1 MLKSQ
6 LQSRAV
12 EGLVRVGPGL
22 LELRRW
28 LPGRRGTALFCDPLD
43 AHSWLLAAALWRE
56 RAALPPDFELHW
68 VQAPE
73 RALDP
78 EPELRVRH
86 ASRDV
91 RLLADT
97 YELGLEGGLR
107 ELSPEAALAAA
118 ASSLSGASGRARLEA
133 VAKLASEVFVA
144 DEPPVGLDYSLA
156 SERLRAEMTQGSA
169 VLRRL
174 GHYQGAMLYHR
185 GAWFWGVDRLP
196 LWLAEVSGDG
206 TLGDRSSGDGARVFR
221 ARPTTGAARA
231 ASEGA
236 RRLSLYFSFRSPY
249 SYLALERA
257 AALAE
262 RNGVELELR
271 PVLPMVMRGLAVP
284 PLKKFYLLFD
294 AAREAKRLGIPFGRI
309 CDPVGRGAERCLA
322 AFSATSGAQG
332 VAFASRAM
340 RAIWSEGVDVAS
352 DPGLRDVCEAVGL
365 AWTRVQAAIAD
376 ERWRALA
383 AVNRE
388 QLTALGLW
396 GVPSFEFRGQV
407 VWGQDRLRLLERLMQ
422 LR

>member
-12 EGLVRVGPGL
+12 EGLLRLGPGL

-28 LPGRRGTALFCDPLD
+28 LPGRGGTALFCDPLD

-56 RAALPPDFELHW
+56 RAALPPDFELYW

-73 RALDP
+73 QALDP

-91 RLLADT
+91 RLLTET
-97 YELGLEGGLR
+97 YELGLEGGLL

-118 ASSLSGASGRARLEA
+118 ARSLHAPSGRARLEA
-133 VAKLASEVFVA
+133 VATLAPEVFVA
-144 DEPPVGLDYSLA
+144 DEPPAGIDYSLA
-156 SERLRAEMTQGSA
+156 SARLRAEMTQGSEL
-169 VLRRL
+169 LRRL

-206 TLGDRSSGDGARVFR
+206 SSGDGARVFR
-221 ARPTTGAARA
+221 ARPTTGAAQA

-249 SYLALERA
+249 SYLALARA
-257 AALAE
+257 VALAE

-284 PLKKFYLLFD
+284 RLKKFYLLFD

-352 DPGLRDVCEAVGL
+352 DSGLRGVCEAVGL
-365 AWTRVQAAIAD
+365 AWTRVQAAIAN
-376 ERWRALA
+376 EQWRALA
-383 AVNRE
+383 ARNRE

-396 GVPSFEFRGQV
+396 GVPSFEFEGQV

-422 LR
+422 QR